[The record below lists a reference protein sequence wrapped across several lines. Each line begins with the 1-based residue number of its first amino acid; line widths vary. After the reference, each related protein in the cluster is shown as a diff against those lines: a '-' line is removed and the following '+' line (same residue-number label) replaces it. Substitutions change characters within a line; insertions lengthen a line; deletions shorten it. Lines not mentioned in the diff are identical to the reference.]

1 MKKRLLEVK
10 EKDVLRLEKL
20 KKTKKRKFLSNI

>member
-20 KKTKKRKFLSNI
+20 KKTKKKLRKENF